1 MPFVGWTTGSV
12 LVLPDGLGGPSYPP
26 PCPVG
31 TDFVRTA
38 EWIRRVPWSIPLIA
52 AALMML
58 GLLGLA
64 RCEDFGEG
72 SRHYLRQQLV
82 WSGVG
87 LAAMLAAALP
97 SYRRLAAWS
106 YAFFASSIVLLVL
119 VYFFPTVNG
128 SHRWLRVGRFGV
140 QPSEFAKVAFVLAL
154 ARYLMY
160 RENYRRLRGLLP
172 PLLLASLPVLLILK
186 EPDLGTAAVF
196 LPVLLVMLLVA
207 GARRQDVLRVIMAG
221 VVLLPLFWM
230 QMSPY
235 QKSRVTVLLHPPV
248 AGERPTATAYQ
259 SHQARTMMALGGA
272 WGSFL
277 SGQPT
282 EDMAAY
288 HLPEDHSDF
297 ILCVLI
303 ERFGLPGLAA
313 VLLLYGLLVWRVA
326 AVASETR
333 EPFGRLLAVGAAA
346 LVAVQV
352 LMNAGVTVGL
362 LPVTGLPLPLVSYG
376 GSGLLAHCL
385 ALGLAINVALRPGYE
400 MTNEPFRYR
409 MVG

>member
-1 MPFVGWTTGSV
+1 
-12 LVLPDGLGGPSYPP
+12 L
-26 PCPVG
+26 
-31 TDFVRTA
+31 
-38 EWIRRVPWSIPLIA
+38 IRRVPWSIPLVA
-52 AALMML
+52 AALMAI

-72 SRHYLRQQLV
+72 ARHYLRQQLV
-82 WSGVG
+82 WSSVG

-97 SYRRLAAWS
+97 SYRRMAAWS
-106 YAFFASSIVLLVL
+106 YLVFGLSLVLLVL
-119 VYFFPTVNG
+119 VYFFPAVNG
-128 SHRWLRVGRFGV
+128 AHRWLRIGRIGA
-140 QPSEFAKVAFVLAL
+140 QPSEFAKLAFVLAL

-160 RENYRRLRGLLP
+160 RENYRRLRGLLA
-172 PLLLASLPVLLILK
+172 PLLLATVPVLLVLK

-196 LPVLLVMLLVA
+196 LPVLFAMLLVA
-207 GARRQDVLRVIMAG
+207 GARRADLLRVVMAG

-235 QKSRVTVLLHPPV
+235 QKSRIKVLLHPPV
-248 AGERPTATAYQ
+248 AGAKPSADAYQ
-259 SHQARTMMALGGA
+259 SHQARTMMALGGT
-272 WGSFL
+272 WGSFF

-282 EDMAAY
+282 DEMAIY

-297 ILCVLI
+297 ILCVII

-313 VLLLYGLLVWRVA
+313 VLALYGLLVWRVA
-326 AVASETR
+326 AVAIETR
-333 EPFGRLLAVGAAA
+333 EPFGRLLAAGVAA
-346 LVAVQV
+346 LLAVQV

-376 GSGLLAHCL
+376 GSGLVAHCL
-385 ALGLAINVALRPGYE
+385 ALGMAINVALRPGYE

-409 MVG
+409 V